1 MKRFLFLCLL
11 STLHAETRDL
21 ILVAGQSNAVG
32 FDAYASEMP
41 ADDSDKDVMFWWR
54 VGDPPP
60 DEHDVTSGGKWT
72 TLQPQPKGSPKEKN
86 NGARQ
91 YGNFA
96 KVEGG
101 FGPEIGFA
109 RELKAKE
116 GKPLAIIK
124 AAFSGTAVAQDWNPD
139 DPGIGGS
146 CYRALVETVKSAV
159 TAAKA
164 QNIELKFRALVW
176 VQGESDATAAY
187 APLYTKNLAHMLT
200 RLRSD
205 LAAPELIAL
214 IGVNTRFGNGKNPN
228 MPAVI
233 ESQKAVDAQDPLAVY
248 VDTEGAETLPPS
260 HTHFTAKGTLE
271 IGRRYAKALLEF
283 KPGQTSSNPP
293 KGEPTNAA
301 EASAQKAKADAEVEA
316 KYQALV
322 AKLPA
327 DQQAWE
333 RVLQDQLGGFY
344 LPIHKKEKIAGRSS
358 AWDFVQDDPK
368 LPRVLLIGDSV
379 SRGYTQAV
387 RKALAGKVNVHRAPA
402 NCGPTATGLKNIE
415 VWLGDGKWDLIHFN
429 FGIHDR
435 NTPIAD
441 YQQRLEQLIERL
453 KKTGAKLVWANSTP
467 CPDTKNGQYKSAPIL
482 ERNTA
487 AADVM
492 KKHGIVIDDLFTAI
506 TPHLATM
513 QNPDDV
519 HFTGSG
525 YDFLGDTVAKAI
537 EAALK

>member
-1 MKRFLFLCLL
+1 MKRFLVLCFL

-32 FDAYASEMP
+32 FDAYASELP

-72 TLQPQPKGSPKEKN
+72 HLQPQPKGAPKEKN

-96 KVEGG
+96 KAEGG
-101 FGPEIGFA
+101 FGPEIGLA
-109 RELKAKE
+109 RELNAKE

-164 QNIELKFRALVW
+164 QKIELKFRALVW
-176 VQGESDATAAY
+176 VQGESDATPAY
-187 APLYTKNLAHMLT
+187 APLYTKNLAHLIT

-228 MPAVI
+228 MPLVI
-233 ESQKAVDAQDPLAVY
+233 ASQKAIDAQDPLAVY

-271 IGRRYAKALLEF
+271 IGRRYAKALLAF
-283 KPGQTSSNPP
+283 KPGQTSANPP

-301 EASAQKAKADAEVEA
+301 EAAAQKAKADAEVEA

-368 LPRVLLIGDSV
+368 LPRVLMIGDSV

-387 RKALAGKVNVHRAPA
+387 RKVLAGKANVHRAPA
-402 NCGPTATGLKNIE
+402 NCGPTASGLKNIE

-435 NTPIAD
+435 ATPIAD
-441 YQQRLEQLIERL
+441 YQQRLEQLIERI
-453 KKTGAKLVWANSTP
+453 KKTGANLVWASSTP

-519 HFTGSG
+519 HFTGPG
-525 YDFLGDTVAKAI
+525 YDFLGDIVAKAI

>member
-60 DEHDVTSGGKWT
+60 DDHDVTSGGKWT

-96 KVEGG
+96 KAEGG

-146 CYRALVETVKSAV
+146 CYRALVETVKSALV
-159 TAAKA
+159 AAKA
-164 QNIELKFRALVW
+164 QNIELRFRALVW
-176 VQGESDATAAY
+176 VQGESDATPAY
-187 APLYTKNLAHMLT
+187 APLYTKNLAHMIT

-271 IGRRYAKALLEF
+271 IGRRYAKALLSF
-283 KPGQTSSNPP
+283 KPGQTSINAP

-301 EASAQKAKADAEVEA
+301 EAAAQKAKADAEVEA

-344 LPIHKKEKIAGRSS
+344 LPIHKREKIAGRSS

-453 KKTGAKLVWANSTP
+453 KKTGAKLVWASSTP

-487 AADVM
+487 AAEVM
-492 KKHGIVIDDLFTAI
+492 KKHGLVIDDLFTAI
-506 TPHLATM
+506 TPRLATM

-519 HFTGSG
+519 HFTASG

>member
-32 FDAYASEMP
+32 FDAYASELP
-41 ADDSDKDVMFWWR
+41 ADASDKDVMFWWR

-60 DEHDVTSGGKWT
+60 DEFDVTSGGKWT
-72 TLQPQPKGSPKEKN
+72 HLQPQPKGSPKDKKAEP
-86 NGARQ
+86 RQ

-96 KVEGG
+96 KAEGG
-101 FGPEIGFA
+101 FGTEIGLA

-146 CYRALVETVKSAV
+146 CYRALVETVKSALA
-159 TAAKA
+159 AAKD

-187 APLYTKNLAHMLT
+187 APLYTKNLAHLIK

-228 MPAVI
+228 MPVVI
-233 ESQKAVDAQDPLAVY
+233 ASQKAVDAQDPLAVY
-248 VDTEGAETLPPS
+248 VDTEGAETLPPN
-260 HTHFTAKGTLE
+260 HTHFTAQGTLE
-271 IGRRYAKALLEF
+271 IGRRYAAALLAF
-283 KPGQTSSNPP
+283 KPGQTSTNPP

-301 EASAQKAKADAEVEA
+301 EATAQKAKADAEVEA

-322 AKLPA
+322 SKLPA

-344 LPIHKKEKIAGRSS
+344 LPLHKREKISSRSS

-387 RKALAGKVNVHRAPA
+387 RKVLAGKVNVHRAPA
-402 NCGPTATGLKNIE
+402 NCGPTASGLKNIE

-435 NTPIAD
+435 ATPIAD
-441 YQQRLEQLIERL
+441 YQQRLEQLIERM
-453 KKTGAKLVWANSTP
+453 KNTGAKLVWASSTP

-487 AADVM
+487 ATEVM
-492 KKHGIVIDDLFTAI
+492 KKHGIAIDDLFTAI

-519 HFTGSG
+519 HFTGQG
-525 YDFLGDTVAKAI
+525 YDFLGETVAKAI

>member
-32 FDAYASEMP
+32 FDAYATELP
-41 ADDSDKDVMFWWR
+41 ADASDKDVMFWWR

-72 TLQPQPKGSPKEKN
+72 HLQPQPKGSPKKKN
-86 NGARQ
+86 NAARQ
-91 YGNFA
+91 YGNFEKA
-96 KVEGG
+96 EGG

-146 CYRALVETVKSAV
+146 CYRALVETVKSALA
-159 TAAKA
+159 AAKA
-164 QNIELKFRALVW
+164 QNLELKFRALVW
-176 VQGESDATAAY
+176 VQGESDATSAY

-205 LAAPELIAL
+205 LAAPQLIAL

-228 MPAVI
+228 MPVVI
-233 ESQKAVDAQDPLAVY
+233 ASQKAIDAQDPLAVY

-271 IGRRYAKALLEF
+271 IGRRYAAALLAF
-283 KPGQTSSNPP
+283 KPGQTSTNPP

-301 EASAQKAKADAEVEA
+301 EAAAQKAKADAEVEA

-327 DQQAWE
+327 DQLAWE

-344 LPIHKKEKIAGRSS
+344 LPIHKREKISSRSS

-387 RKALAGKVNVHRAPA
+387 RKVLAGKVNVHRAPA
-402 NCGPTATGLKNIE
+402 NCGPTASGLKNIE

-435 NTPIAD
+435 ATPIAD
-441 YQQRLEQLIERL
+441 YQQRLEQLIERM
-453 KKTGAKLVWANSTP
+453 KKTGAKLVWASSTP

-487 AADVM
+487 AAEVM
-492 KKHGIVIDDLFTAI
+492 KKHGIAIDDLFTAI

-519 HFTGSG
+519 HFTGQG
-525 YDFLGDTVAKAI
+525 YDFLGETVAKAI